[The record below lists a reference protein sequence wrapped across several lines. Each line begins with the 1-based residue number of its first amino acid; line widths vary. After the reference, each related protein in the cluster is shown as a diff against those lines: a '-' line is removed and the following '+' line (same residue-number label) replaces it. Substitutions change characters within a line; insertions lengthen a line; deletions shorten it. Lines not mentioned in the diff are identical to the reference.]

1 MTPAD
6 KISKQNIHLDCGDY
20 VLRTVTV
27 ADASD
32 RWGEWLDEPVAA
44 HMLNAHRKVHTK
56 AEMVK
61 YIASFDQRTHIL
73 LGIFKRDSGLL
84 LGISRVDI
92 EERSQRFMVQGLI
105 GEPDYRH
112 KGVSTAVFPAF
123 RDYFFETLGLKM
135 YLATALSHN
144 QPVINYLLKTG
155 FHLEKKIERHV
166 QSRGDGGMLDLCFF
180 TLSAESWRAWKSKNL
195 ASVAASPRLRGGR
208 DSG

>member
-6 KISKQNIHLDCGDY
+6 KISKQPIHLDCGDY

-32 RWGEWLDEPVAA
+32 RWGEWLDDPVAA
-44 HMLNAHRKVHTK
+44 YMLNAHRKVHTK

-92 EERSQRFMVQGLI
+92 EEQSQRFMVQGLI
-105 GEPDYRH
+105 GEPDYRR
-112 KGVSTAVFPAF
+112 KGVSTAVTPAF

-135 YLATALSHN
+135 VLATALSHN
-144 QPVINYLLKTG
+144 QPVINFLLKTG
-155 FHLEKKIERHV
+155 FHLDKKIEQHV
-166 QSRGDGGMLDLCFF
+166 KSRDDGSMLDLCFF
-180 TLSAESWRAWKSKNL
+180 SQSAESWRAWK
-195 ASVAASPRLRGGR
+195 ARRLLR
-208 DSG
+208 